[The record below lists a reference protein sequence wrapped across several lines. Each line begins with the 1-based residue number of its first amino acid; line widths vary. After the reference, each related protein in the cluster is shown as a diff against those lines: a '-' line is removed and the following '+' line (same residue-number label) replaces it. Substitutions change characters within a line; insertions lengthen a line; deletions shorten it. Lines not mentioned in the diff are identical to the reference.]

1 MNMPVSLLAAPVL
14 PEPALMAAMAA
25 EPDAESAALALLEG
39 QADWTMGLSLVGE
52 RRWPEAAR
60 AFGRATRAAPQ
71 DALYWVNLANAQR
84 RLGKP
89 QRAVAAARRC
99 LQIDPQEPLALR
111 ILGDC
116 LTSLNRPAEAIEA
129 FATLEAAGH
138 EEPDAMLQHAGAL
151 QSLHRYGDSARL
163 LLRLLPLKPD
173 LVAAH
178 ALLAGACRDQGL
190 KQEAAE
196 CLKTVLALEPDNLEA
211 LSRLSFEKRHVF
223 DWSDLEKDIERIRR
237 VLLVASPDRPRLM
250 AAFAMLSLPLP
261 PELQLAAARSEALAF
276 TRGITRLPPVSPAS
290 RAGRKTRLGWVSFD
304 YRNHPVSQLLVEV
317 LAGIDRERF
326 DVVLYS
332 IGPTDGSPL
341 RARMEAL
348 ADDFVD
354 LQGLSD
360 PQAAARV
367 RADGIDVLVDLM
379 GHTRGHRMAIFAHR
393 PAPVQ
398 VAYLGYP
405 ASTGSACLD
414 YLIGDP
420 FVTPP
425 ELAGLYTEKLALLP
439 LTLQPN
445 GRGRPLP
452 EPVSRTVVGLPE
464 DAFVMCAFNHPY
476 KVLPEAFEV
485 WCSVMREVPR
495 AVLWLRETNDQLH
508 ENVRAEA
515 QARGVDPARILF
527 ARTVPYHLHFSRLA
541 LADVFVDTWPY
552 NAHTT
557 ASDALWAG
565 VPVVTHY
572 GNGYAS
578 RVAASVLNAAGIG
591 ELAFESV
598 ESYRLAI
605 LALAT
610 DADLLAGYRE
620 HLVTQRLSL
629 PLFDTPRYTLEL
641 QALLDR
647 MIGRWRA
654 GLEPDH
660 LLPT

>member
-1 MNMPVSLLAAPVL
+1 MNMPVAELQAPAPVSL
-14 PEPALMAAMAA
+14 ADAAAQPAS
-25 EPDAESAALALLEG
+25 PPEG
-39 QADWTMGLSLVGE
+39 QADWTLGISMVDDH
-52 RRWPEAAR
+52 RWREAAR
-60 AFGRATRAAPQ
+60 AFGRATRAAPK

-84 RLGKP
+84 RSGKF

-99 LQIDPQEPLALR
+99 LRIEPQEPLALR

-116 LTSLNRPAEAIEA
+116 LMSLHRPAEAIEA
-129 FATLEAAGH
+129 FAALEAAGH
-138 EEPDAMLQHAGAL
+138 QEPDAMLQHAAAL
-151 QSLHRYGDSARL
+151 QTLHRYGDSAGV

-173 LVAAH
+173 LVMAH

-190 KQEAAE
+190 KQEAVE

-223 DWSDLEKDIERIRR
+223 DWSELDADVQRMQEGLQAAPPNQAR
-237 VLLVASPDRPRLM
+237 VM

-261 PELQLAAARSEALAF
+261 PELHLVAARSEARAL
-276 TRGITRLPPVSPAS
+276 TGGIATLPPVSPAS
-290 RAGRKTRLGWVSFD
+290 RAGKKTRLGWVSFD
-304 YRNHPVSQLLVEV
+304 YRDHPVSQLLVEV
-317 LAGIDRERF
+317 LEGIDRDRF

-332 IGPTDGSPL
+332 IGPPDSSAL
-341 RARMEAL
+341 RARMEAT
-348 ADDFVD
+348 ADEFVD
-354 LQGLSD
+354 LRGLSD

-367 RADGIDVLVDLM
+367 RADAIDVLVDLM
-379 GHTRGHRMAIFAHR
+379 GHTRGHRLAIFAHR
-393 PAPVQ
+393 PAPLQ

-405 ASTGSACLD
+405 ASTGSDCID

-420 FVTPP
+420 LVTPP
-425 ELAGLYTEKLALLP
+425 ELARLYTEKLALMP
-439 LTLQPN
+439 RTLQPN

-452 EPVSRTVVGLPE
+452 QPLTRTRVGLPE
-464 DAFVMCAFNHPY
+464 DAFIMCAFNHTY
-476 KVLPEAFEV
+476 KILPQAFDV

-495 AVLWLRETNDQLH
+495 AVLWLRETNAQLH

-515 QARGVDPARILF
+515 AARGVEPHRILF
-527 ARTVPYHLHFSRLA
+527 ARTVPYNLHFSRLA

-565 VPVVTHY
+565 VPVVTLY

-578 RVAASVLNAAGIG
+578 RVAASVLDAAGIG
-591 ELAFESV
+591 ELAFDNV
-598 ESYRLAI
+598 EAYHLAI

-610 DADLLAGYRE
+610 DAPLLAGYRQW
-620 HLVTQRLSL
+620 LDSRRMQL

-641 QALLDR
+641 QALMDR
-647 MIGRWRA
+647 MVERWRA
-654 GLEPDH
+654 GLKPDH
-660 LLPT
+660 LLPAAG